1 MIFVILGICILV
13 LIIGCAMAG
22 SKRYKYSSIGDV
34 LTATGVITTALC
46 VIVAVCLGIA
56 VSNQKVV
63 DDKIAMY
70 LEENTAIEEQVNILV
85 DEYMDHERSVY
96 GDAKMTSPIVLA
108 QMYPEIKSDTLIN
121 SQIDI
126 YVANNEQIK
135 SLKLQKING
144 SVYRWWLY
152 FGK

>member
-1 MIFVILGICILV
+1 MILVFLGLSILV
-13 LIIGCAMAG
+13 LIVGCAIVG
-22 SKRYKYSSIGDV
+22 SKRYKYSSIGEV
-34 LTATGVITTALC
+34 LNAAGTIMTVICL
-46 VIVAVCLGIA
+46 IVTVCLGIA
-56 VSNQKVV
+56 VSNRKVV

-70 LEENTAIEEQVNILV
+70 IEENTAIEEQVNILV

-135 SLKLQKING
+135 YLKLQKING
-144 SVYRWWLY
+144 PVYRWWLY

>member
-1 MIFVILGICILV
+1 MIIVLLGICILIAV
-13 LIIGCAMAG
+13 AG
-22 SKRYKYSSIGDV
+22 MIMSHGYIWEDVGHV
-34 LTATGVITTALC
+34 LTAAGFIAGVIC
-46 VIVAVCLGIA
+46 FIVMILFGMA
-56 VSNQKVV
+56 VSKHGVV

-70 LEENTAIEEQVNILV
+70 LEENAKIEEQVNILV
-85 DEYMDHERSVY
+85 DEYMDHETEIYSN
-96 GDAKMTSPIVLA
+96 AKTTSPVVLA
-108 QMYPEIKSDTLIN
+108 QLYPEIKSNDLIG

-135 SLKLQKING
+135 ALKLQKING

>member
-13 LIIGCAMAG
+13 FVVGCFM
-22 SKRYKYSSIGDV
+22 SNYCVLDDLGDI
-34 LTATGVITTALC
+34 L
-46 VIVAVCLGIA
+46 VAVGLTTSGICLIAALILGIT
-56 VSNQKVV
+56 VSNHNVV

-70 LEENTAIEEQVNILV
+70 LEENTIIEEQVNILV
-85 DEYMDHERSVY
+85 DEYMDHERSIY

-135 SLKLQKING
+135 YLKRQKING

>member
-1 MIFVILGICILV
+1 MIFVVFGICFLAAIIGQYFQRYYDFDEIGLVMSVVGAIGAVVSIVVCLILGICV
-13 LIIGCAMAG
+13 
-22 SKRYKYSSIGDV
+22 SKQG
-34 LTATGVITTALC
+34 
-46 VIVAVCLGIA
+46 
-56 VSNQKVV
+56 VV
-63 DDKIAMY
+63 DDTIAMY
-70 LEENTAIEEQVNILV
+70 IEENTKIEEQVNVLV
-85 DEYMDHERSVY
+85 DEFMDHESDVY
-96 GDAKMTSPIVLA
+96 SDAKVTSPIVLA
-108 QMYPEIKSDTLIN
+108 QLYPEIKSDELIK

>member
-1 MIFVILGICILV
+1 MIFVILGICIV
-13 LIIGCAMAG
+13 VIAIGCGMSNFYNTEDVSPIFIA
-22 SKRYKYSSIGDV
+22 IGV
-34 LTATGVITTALC
+34 
-46 VIVAVCLGIA
+46 VACIVCLIAALILGIT
-56 VSNQKVV
+56 VSNHNVV

-70 LEENTAIEEQVNILV
+70 LEENTMIEEQVNILV
-85 DEYMDHERSVY
+85 DEYMEHESEVY
-96 GDAKMTSPIVLA
+96 SNAKVTSPVVLA
-108 QMYPEIKSDTLIN
+108 QMYPEIKADDLIR